1 MENIFDKETGFLYC
15 LDLEETVY
23 LKNNLS
29 PYKNVK
35 FIKGESFNSLK
46 SLSHNGNDEEF
57 ADLIYIDG
65 SHIAKNVL
73 EDLVLS
79 WRLLKQNGIMVMDDY
94 GWGYD
99 RPDKEKP
106 KPSVDAFLYIYKDL
120 YEILHVGWQVFI
132 KKKPYKMKTDFLQ
145 QTYDTNM

>member
-1 MENIFDKETGFLYC
+1 
-15 LDLEETVY
+15 
-23 LKNNLS
+23 
-29 PYKNVK
+29 
-35 FIKGESFNSLK
+35 
-46 SLSHNGNDEEF
+46 
-57 ADLIYIDG
+57 
-65 SHIAKNVL
+65 
-73 EDLVLS
+73 
-79 WRLLKQNGIMVMDDY
+79 MVMDDY